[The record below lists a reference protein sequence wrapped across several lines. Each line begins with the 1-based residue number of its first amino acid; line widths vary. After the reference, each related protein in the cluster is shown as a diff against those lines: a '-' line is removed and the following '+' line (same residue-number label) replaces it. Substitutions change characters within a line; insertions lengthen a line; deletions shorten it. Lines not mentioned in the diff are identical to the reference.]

1 MRNAGKA
8 AALGFLAALAAD
20 PALAQEKCAN
30 TLGVSRSIEI
40 DAAGGPWFGAPQG
53 DPDFLAPGEVVL
65 TFDDGPSPLSTR
77 SILSALAAECTK
89 ATFFVLGEMVAAH
102 PDVLREIDAQ
112 GHTIGTHTWSHRNV
126 KRLSEANMKAEI
138 ESAFAAVETG
148 VGHPVA
154 PFFRYPYLSY
164 SEASKDYLK
173 SRNIAQFAIDIDSFD
188 WRSRNPQSVIRRVEA
203 SLMRHGRGIILLHD
217 IHAST
222 AAAVPGILALLKA
235 KGFKVVHLTPNAS
248 VTTVAAAAPP
258 TTDPPRPAAPVR
270 RRVVHASKSWVATW
284 KWPF

>member
-1 MRNAGKA
+1 MRNVGTA
-8 AALGFLAALAAD
+8 AALVLLAALAAD
-20 PALAQEKCAN
+20 PARAQEKCAN
-30 TLGVSRSIEI
+30 TLGVSRTIEI
-40 DAAGGPWFGAPQG
+40 DATDGPWFGAPQG
-53 DPDFLAPGEVVL
+53 NPDFLAPGEVVL

-102 PDVLREIDAQ
+102 PDVVRDIDAQ
-112 GHTIGTHTWSHRNV
+112 GHTIGTHTWSHRNL
-126 KRLSEANMKAEI
+126 KRLSDERMKAEI
-138 ESAFAAVETG
+138 ESAFVAVETG
-148 VGHPVA
+148 VGHPIA

-164 SEASKDYLK
+164 SQASTDYLK

-188 WRSRNPQSVIRRVEA
+188 WRSRNSQSVIRRVEA
-203 SLMRHGRGIILLHD
+203 SLLRHGRGIILLHD

-222 AAAVPGILALLKA
+222 ATAVPGILAVLKA